1 MLQSGT
7 RDVSQ
12 ASNIWQTHCL
22 HCAAIT
28 SSPWAWK
35 ICNTFTSEANSNS
48 QSVRCPSSHR
58 LQYTIAETLTSK
70 SNLKHLRCNSG
81 KTLTPGITWRNPGL
95 RKTSHASISISLLNF
110 RWGLVRLRYKCFNWL
125 TYAQITTTQQNGP
138 RYTYIKCKVRNYTQ
152 KLALLLQHY

>member
-12 ASNIWQTHCL
+12 ASNIWQTHRL
-22 HCAAIT
+22 HYAAIT

-35 ICNTFTSEANSNS
+35 ICNTFTTEAKSNS

-58 LQYTIAETLTSK
+58 LQHTIAETLTSEN
-70 SNLKHLRCNSG
+70 NLKHLRCNSG

-95 RKTSHASISISLLNF
+95 RKKIHVHLSPFLYWILDE
-110 RWGLVRLRYKCFNWL
+110 GLSDYVTKRFNWL
-125 TYAQITTTQQNGP
+125 TYAQTTTTQQNVP
-138 RYTYIKCKVRNYTQ
+138 RYTYRKCKTRNYT
-152 KLALLLQHY
+152 